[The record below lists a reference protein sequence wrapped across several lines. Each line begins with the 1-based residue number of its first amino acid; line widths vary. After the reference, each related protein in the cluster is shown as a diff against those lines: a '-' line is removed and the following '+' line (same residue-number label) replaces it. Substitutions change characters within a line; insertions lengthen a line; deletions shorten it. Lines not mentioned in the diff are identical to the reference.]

1 MSETTTETWETG
13 VHLDIPED
21 TYHALPG
28 LASTG
33 IKRMLEA
40 PAVYRWHADNP
51 EPPKKA
57 YDLGHAV
64 HGRVLGVGLDEAI
77 IPGPWTTTA
86 AKAAVKEAREAG
98 LIPLKPED
106 AEQADLM
113 AHAVAVHPD
122 AGPLFRGG
130 QPEVSLIWDDPE
142 TGVRCRGRLDYFHP
156 VPNVVVDLK
165 TAASSDPSRYART
178 AVDLGSA
185 EQREHYSDGVELL
198 TGARPDRFLH
208 VLVGKTPPYLV
219 SVVDLAA
226 FAPVAGERV
235 RQAIDLYAKCL
246 STNTWPGFPEG
257 IHHLTP
263 PRYYAADPDLYEE
276 F

>member
-1 MSETTTETWETG
+1 VSDYGTG
-13 VHLDIPED
+13 VHLAIPEP

-28 LASTG
+28 LSSTG
-33 IKRMLEA
+33 VKRMLEA
-40 PAVYRWHADNP
+40 PAVYRWNADHP

-77 IPGPWTTTA
+77 IPGPWTTA
-86 AKAAVKEAREAG
+86 VAKKAVNEAREAG

-106 AEQADLM
+106 AEQADAM
-113 AHAVAVHPD
+113 AKAVADHPD

-130 QPEVSLIWDDPE
+130 QAEVSLIWDDPD
-142 TGVRCRGRLDYFHP
+142 TDVRCRGRLDYWHP
-156 VPNVVVDLK
+156 ARGIAVDLK

-178 AVDLGSA
+178 AVDFGSP

-198 TGARPDRFLH
+198 TGARPARFLH

-226 FAPVAGERV
+226 FARIAGERV
-235 RQAIDLYAKCL
+235 RQAVDLYAKCAA
-246 STNTWPGFPEG
+246 NDTWPGFPEG
-257 IHHLTP
+257 IHHLFP
-263 PRYYAADPDLYEE
+263 PRYYAADTDLYEE
-276 F
+276 YAS